1 MHFHSKQIWDAG
13 GYIITNPLDPQL
25 ERGHMDIIYQP
36 IHDNKDYTRR
46 NRFTG
51 EAIELTKEQ
60 AEKHDQIFYHEARAT
75 LEDKELG
82 EGVSKHWDKMQKLLD
97 WFRGDKKNIKAY
109 MVLLD

>member
-1 MHFHSKQIWDAG
+1 
-13 GYIITNPLDPQL
+13 
-25 ERGHMDIIYQP
+25 MDVIYQP
-36 IHDNKDYTRR
+36 IHDKDDYTRK

-51 EAIELTKEQ
+51 ESIELTKEQ

-82 EGVSKHWDKMQKLLD
+82 EGVSKHWDKMRKLLD

-109 MVLLD
+109 MTLLD